1 MLSIWLWIIFI
12 ELSGYDSFFDNPVH
26 VSLLMSL
33 AGMICAVV
41 LPRIILI
48 MLHFSG
54 RLIRIRKGGHI
65 KWLTNT
71 GFILSILFF
80 VLITAGNLHGRFNFT
95 DEHVTIKIRD
105 LNKDLDGLKIVQVS
119 DMHLATFYRHPDKL
133 MSVIQRINNYNPD
146 LIFNTGDFIT
156 FGWREFGRNDT
167 ILMRARS
174 RYGNFAITGNHD
186 AGTYNP
192 EFTEADLTNNMLIL
206 NNMLKSSGYI
216 VLNDENTILK
226 IGNAS
231 LALAGV
237 TTRGRIPRIT
247 HGNIDKALSGISG
260 ADLTILL
267 SHDPNHWLEAVAG
280 KREEVDLT
288 FSGHTHGMQ
297 LGIINKKFRW
307 SPASYFYPNWNGLYS
322 HGAQQQYVNR
332 GLGVLG
338 VPFRIGMPPEIT
350 VITLKTE

>member
-1 MLSIWLWIIFI
+1 MANKHRIHLI
-12 ELSGYDSFFDNPVH
+12 N
-26 VSLLMSL
+26 LL
-33 AGMICAVV
+33 
-41 LPRIILI
+41 
-48 MLHFSG
+48 FY
-54 RLIRIRKGGHI
+54 
-65 KWLTNT
+65 
-71 GFILSILFF
+71 
-80 VLITAGNLHGRFNFT
+80 LITTGNLHGRFNFK
-95 DEHVTIKIRD
+95 DELVTIKIRN

-133 MSVIQRINNYNPD
+133 MSVIQRINSHNPD
-146 LIFNTGDFIT
+146 LILNTGDFIT

-167 ILMRARS
+167 ILMHSRS

-192 EFTEADLTNNMLIL
+192 EFTEADLINNMLIL
-206 NNMLKSSGYI
+206 NNMLKSSGYT
-216 VLNDENTILK
+216 VLNDEHTILK

-231 LALAGV
+231 MALAGV
-237 TTRGRIPRIT
+237 TTRGRFPKII
-247 HGNIDKALSGISG
+247 HGDIDKALSGING

-288 FSGHTHGMQ
+288 LSGHTHGMQ
-297 LGIINKKFRW
+297 MGIINKKFKW
-307 SPASYFYPNWNGLYS
+307 SPASYFYPDWSGLYS
-322 HGAQQQYVNR
+322 RGKQKHYVNR

-350 VITLKTE
+350 VITLKSE